1 MSGEEVGK
9 LEKRLAQAAAMILA
23 SGHRLPGVRG
33 WELRRK
39 LGKSFPK
46 VMNALDSRLRQIGLR
61 LKVVPDPDAEPDD
74 YDKARYYIVLADP
87 LTLSDIPTL
96 GYSLDELA
104 ILSATLAYL
113 LSRNG
118 SSPEKEVVE
127 LLESKYPRWR
137 VEATLER
144 LARRGYLLRSEDGVL
159 SVGWRTFV
167 EVDKQELLKAFASLA
182 PGSGEAPPE
191 QAAEDQAGEEGGEGA
206 IED

>member
-9 LEKRLAQAAAMILA
+9 LEKRLAQAVAMILA

-46 VMNALDSRLRQIGLR
+46 VVGALDSRLRQVGLR
-61 LKVVPDPDAEPDD
+61 LKVVPDPDAGPND
-74 YDKARYYIVLADP
+74 YDRARFYIVLADP

-113 LSRNG
+113 LSRDD
-118 SSPEKEVVE
+118 SAPEKEVVE
-127 LLESKYPRWR
+127 LLEAKYPRWR

-144 LARRGYLLRSEDGVL
+144 LARRGYLVKSEDGVL

-167 EVDKQELLKAFASLA
+167 EVDKQELLKAFASLV
-182 PGSGEAPPE
+182 PSGSGAAPE
-191 QAAEDQAGEEGGEGA
+191 QEAGAGGEEEGGEP
-206 IED
+206 